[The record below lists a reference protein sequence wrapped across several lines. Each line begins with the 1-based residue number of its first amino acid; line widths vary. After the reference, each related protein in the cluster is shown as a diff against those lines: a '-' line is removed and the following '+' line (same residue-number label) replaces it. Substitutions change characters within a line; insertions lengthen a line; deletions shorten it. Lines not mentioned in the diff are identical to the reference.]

1 MDTKLI
7 TCPCC
12 GSDACS
18 KTTSSD
24 GSDVYLCWTCGMTT
38 TSLMEDGSE
47 LSASFERHTLSPDAD
62 TSAISDPVVLAQF
75 NAVMTKEVK
84 DNYAKFLKEQAE
96 QNKAS

>member
-1 MDTKLI
+1 MALTKE
-7 TCPCC
+7 T
-12 GSDACS
+12 
-18 KTTSSD
+18 KTDKIETVAVQNYYILQCRNRVS
-24 GSDVYLCWTCGMTT
+24 V
-38 TSLMEDGSE
+38 MEDGSE